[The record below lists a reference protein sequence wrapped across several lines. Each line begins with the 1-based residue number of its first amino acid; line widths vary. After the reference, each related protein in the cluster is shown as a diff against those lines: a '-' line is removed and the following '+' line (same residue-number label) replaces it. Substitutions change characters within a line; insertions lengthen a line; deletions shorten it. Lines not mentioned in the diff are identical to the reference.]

1 MVLADRIQDQD
12 VASPSP
18 LDRRFV
24 ARPVVGLGIEMMS
37 LPILKRH
44 PVADARRH
52 ECSAGSQYPT
62 AGRPPSHGV
71 TLTTLTPCSMLFRTT
86 HRPQTSWVSPPD
98 AVASPRR
105 RHRPSPEVPRFV
117 TLTRTQLAASRAA
130 GQAVCPSTV
139 ISKAGP
145 QPCGVGPDC
154 GLVPQAAS
162 AIAAIM
168 QIRDRWGKERKL
180 CSLHRYI
187 RMAGD
192 AGVPVSHWSWLAET
206 TGAQSQRTPSTE
218 EFAAHIRQLASED
231 AI

>member
-1 MVLADRIQDQD
+1 
-12 VASPSP
+12 
-18 LDRRFV
+18 
-24 ARPVVGLGIEMMS
+24 MS

-62 AGRPPSHGV
+62 AGRLPSHGV
-71 TLTTLTPCSMLFRTT
+71 TVTTLTPCSMLFRTT

-98 AVASPRR
+98 VVASPRR

-130 GQAVCPSTV
+130 GQAVCRSTV

-145 QPCGVGPDC
+145 PPCGVGPDC
-154 GLVPQAAS
+154 GLVLQAAS

-168 QIRDRWGKERKL
+168 QIRASWGKQRKL

-192 AGVPVSHWSWLAET
+192 AGVPVPHWSWPQKQLERRARMSVPAVSD
-206 TGAQSQRTPSTE
+206 TGRVTSRVPVPMGSDILTPAVGSR
-218 EFAAHIRQLASED
+218 HGRQPTRCGGLKVAN
-231 AI
+231 A